1 MVTTTAIRITAVVA
15 LVAIAGVTA
24 GGWYVRREQF
34 TQLVTAAGAV
44 DEVLDQWHAD
54 RAAILA
60 DLPSA
65 HYRTQEVEQRAAMR
79 LQRMTASTITALDT
93 ATARVRRVRIVL
105 PWNATV
111 EVARDSYLH
120 HVDRWSSYLER
131 IVDEPV
137 AGLDE
142 PPPALT
148 SSRNAAAMALDD
160 AMPPFA
166 GDELGQRVS
175 ELLSH

>member
-1 MVTTTAIRITAVVA
+1 VVTTTAIRITAVVA
-15 LVAIAGVTA
+15 LVAIAGITA

-34 TQLVTAAGAV
+34 AQLVTAAEAV

-65 HYRTQEVEQRAAMR
+65 HYRTQEVEQRAAER
-79 LQRMTASTITALDT
+79 LQRITASTITSLDD
-93 ATARVRRVRIVL
+93 ATVGVRRVRVAL
-105 PWNATV
+105 PWNAAV
-111 EVARDSYLH
+111 DVARDTYLH
-120 HVDRWSSYLER
+120 HVDRWSGYLER
-131 IVDEPV
+131 IVEEPV

-142 PPPALT
+142 PPPLT
-148 SSRNAAAMALDD
+148 ASRDAAAVALDA

-166 GDELGQRVS
+166 GDELRQRIS
-175 ELLSH
+175 ALLSH